1 MTIIAAVQDDLL
13 TLTAALLELKKELD
27 DREENFNTRDD
38 YGVGDCTHI
47 CPQPYTIVLS
57 P

>member
-13 TLTAALLELKKELD
+13 TLTAALLERKKELD

-47 CPQPYTIVLS
+47 CPQPYTIALS